1 MLAILEKRLGIPF
14 SKYDVYLNVV
24 GGIHIDEPA
33 ADLAVCMALISSMRD
48 IPVSDGL
55 IAVGE
60 VGLSGET
67 RSVPDIE
74 KRLGEAQR
82 LGFGEFVMPR
92 PRKSKAYSLSDM
104 KLYYTAGIFEL
115 LKIFAEFGKQNESG
129 HPKNV

>member
-1 MLAILEKRLGIPF
+1 M
-14 SKYDVYLNVV
+14 V

-67 RSVPDIE
+67 RSIPDIE

-82 LGFGEFVMPR
+82 LGFGEFVLPR
-92 PRKSKAYSLSDM
+92 LRKDKLHCSSDM
-104 KLYYTAGIFEL
+104 KLYYAGGIFEL
-115 LKIFAEFGKQNESG
+115 LKIFAESGKQREIEQ
-129 HPKNV
+129 HKNV

>member
-92 PRKSKAYSLSDM
+92 PRKSKA
-104 KLYYTAGIFEL
+104 
-115 LKIFAEFGKQNESG
+115 
-129 HPKNV
+129 